1 MVCVSM
7 LSLARYGDP
16 RSNFASNSLK
26 ESPVLLATY
35 VLATLEMEQKCERTA
50 IRYLQDFVAQAS
62 ASREFD
68 YAALTIQ
75 SERLILLAEFRHR
88 RRLESA
94 LFPALRSASDE
105 AARSL
110 QTLENLGQTG
120 IDMVSLLREALR
132 PTADVGQRQIARA
145 CRRVNAYCQN
155 LLQRLACEEE
165 QVLPLAHRVLSIDVW
180 LNVGT
185 EFLVQ
190 DSQRVPGDMS

>member
-1 MVCVSM
+1 M
-7 LSLARYGDP
+7 
-16 RSNFASNSLK
+16 
-26 ESPVLLATY
+26 LLATY
-35 VLATLEMEQKCERTA
+35 ALATLETEQKGERTA

-62 ASREFD
+62 ASASTSNEFD

-75 SERLILLAEFRHR
+75 SERLILLAETRHR
-88 RRLESA
+88 RRLESG
-94 LFPALRSASDE
+94 LFPALRGASDE

-110 QTLENLGQTG
+110 QTLENLGQAG
-120 IDMVSLLREALR
+120 IDMLPLLRKALSPR
-132 PTADVGQRQIARA
+132 SGFGQRHIARA

-185 EFLVQ
+185 EFLIQ
-190 DSQRVPGDMS
+190 DGPGI

>member
-1 MVCVSM
+1 MPG
-7 LSLARYGDP
+7 LALCGDP
-16 RSNFASNSLK
+16 RSNFASNLLK

-35 VLATLEMEQKCERTA
+35 ALATLESEQKCERTA

-62 ASREFD
+62 ASAANEFD

-88 RRLESA
+88 RRLENA

-110 QTLENLGQTG
+110 QLLEKLGQAG
-120 IDMVSLLREALR
+120 IKMLPLLRKALY
-132 PTADVGQRQIARA
+132 PTSDFGQRQIARA

-165 QVLPLAHRVLSIDVW
+165 QVLPLAQRVLTIDVW

-185 EFLVQ
+185 EFLIQ
-190 DSQRVPGDMS
+190 DGATV